1 MVFFDGI
8 LGVGDDDVR
17 VSDSTDWL
25 MFHGA
30 AQKNAAA

>member
-17 VSDSTDWL
+17 VSDSTDWRYF
-25 MFHGA
+25 MV
-30 AQKNAAA
+30 QRRK